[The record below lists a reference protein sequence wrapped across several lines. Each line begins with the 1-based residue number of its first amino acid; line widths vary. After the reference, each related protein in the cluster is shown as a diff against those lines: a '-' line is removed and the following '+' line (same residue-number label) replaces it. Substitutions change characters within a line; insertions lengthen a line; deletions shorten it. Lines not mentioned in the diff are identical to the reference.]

1 MDAARYEK
9 LQQLFD
15 EAVDLDGSARDMFLA
30 AVDQDLQQPLRELLD
45 EDNAQSLLDRGAAPV
60 ASQALAEE
68 FTGQQCG
75 PYKLERRI
83 GEGGMG
89 TVFLGRRDDLQS
101 VAAIKIL
108 RHAWMSPAR
117 VDRFLSEQR
126 TLAELR
132 HPAIAPLYDANTLPD
147 GTPWFA
153 MEFVDGAPIT
163 EYCETNKSPLRRRL
177 ALFRS
182 VCEAVRHAHS
192 HAIIHR
198 DLKPSN
204 ILVNTEGQVKLLDFG
219 IAKQLTETDKT
230 LTGVRLMTPA
240 YAAPEQH
247 RGEATGI
254 YTDIYGLGV
263 VLQELLPANLSR
275 SEKTDLT
282 VLCQK
287 ATHAE
292 PDRRYASADALIRD
306 LDHFDRGEPLE
317 AQPDSVVYKT
327 SKFVRRNRFAVAAA
341 VAVALLIAFYTLRLR
356 DARNQAI
363 AEAAKSQRMM
373 NFVLDL
379 FQGGDAYAGP
389 AAELKVAT
397 VIDRG
402 VDQARALTVDPAA
415 QAELYRTL
423 GGVQR
428 KLGNL
433 DKAEAL
439 LKNALDQRAK
449 LKGEAHPEYVE
460 SLQDFAR
467 LRVEQARFDD
477 AEKDARRAL
486 AIARETKTG
495 VAAAL
500 ETLGKVLEER
510 GSYPD
515 AVIVMTE
522 AVALRT
528 DPKELA
534 EARLGLANV
543 HFYAGHFPE
552 AEALNKQVLETYKTI
567 YGPAHPSVA
576 EVLTNLGAIKQDT
589 GQYTESEKL
598 HRQALEIIR
607 PFFGEDH
614 PRTAASVTM
623 IARVLVFQKR
633 GAEAAGMLSRSLAI
647 RERVYGPVHPSVAS
661 TLNELGNLA
670 ILETRH
676 DEGESYFRRVL
687 AIYREAYNGKHYL
700 IGIGLANVGSAFMAR
715 KQWKEAEALFR
726 EALDM
731 YAQTLAPGHF
741 NVAITR
747 IKLGRVLLRQKL
759 YKQAHAETKS
769 GFDILS
775 KQASPAVSWL
785 NNARQDL
792 AEEEKGMN
800 GTL

>member
-1 MDAARYEK
+1 MDAARYER

-15 EAVDLDGSARDMFLA
+15 QAVELRDSARVAFVSG
-30 AVDQDLQQPLRELLD
+30 VDPDLQQPLLDLLE
-45 EDNAQSLLDRGAAPV
+45 EDDAESLLDRGAAP
-60 ASQALAEE
+60 AAEQALAEE
-68 FTGQQCG
+68 FTGQHCG

-89 TVFLGRRDDLQS
+89 VVFLGRRDDLQS

-132 HPAIAPLYDANTLPD
+132 HPSIATLYDANTLAE

-163 EYCETNKSPLRRRL
+163 EYCEANGSSLRQRL
-177 ALFRS
+177 AIFRS

-204 ILVNTEGQVKLLDFG
+204 ILVNSEGQAKLLDFG

-240 YAAPEQH
+240 YAAPEQQ

-263 VLQELLPANLSR
+263 VLQELLPLNLSR
-275 SEKTDLT
+275 SERADLT
-282 VLCQK
+282 VLCEK
-287 ATHAE
+287 AKHAE
-292 PDRRYASADALIRD
+292 PARRYASVDALIRD

-327 SKFVRRNRFAVAAA
+327 SKFVRRNRFGVAAA
-341 VAVALLIAFYTLRLR
+341 VFAMLLILFYTLRLR
-356 DARNQAI
+356 EARNQAF
-363 AEAAKSQRMM
+363 AEAARSQRMM

-389 AAELKVAT
+389 AADLKVQT

-439 LKNALDQRAK
+439 LKQALDQRARIR
-449 LKGEAHPEYVE
+449 GESHPDYIE

-486 AIARETKTG
+486 ASARAANTG

-500 ETLGKVLEER
+500 ETLGRVLEER
-510 GSYPD
+510 GSYPE
-515 AVIVMTE
+515 AITVLTE
-522 AVALRT
+522 AVARRT

-543 HFYAGHFPE
+543 HFYAGHFAE
-552 AEALNKQVLETYKTI
+552 AEAGNRQVLAAYKTI
-567 YGPAHPSVA
+567 YGPSHPSSA

-589 GQYTESEKL
+589 GQYAESEKL
-598 HRQALEIIR
+598 HREALAIIQ

-614 PRTAASVTM
+614 PRTAASITM
-623 IARVLVFQKR
+623 IARVLIYLNR
-633 GAEAAGMLSRSLAI
+633 GDEAAGMLVRALAI
-647 RERVYGPVHPSVAS
+647 RERVYGPVHPNVAS

-670 ILETRH
+670 LTNNRH
-676 DEGESYFRRVL
+676 DEGERHFRRVV

-700 IGIGLANVGSAFMAR
+700 IGIGIANLGSAFMAR
-715 KQWKEAEALFR
+715 KQWKEAAALFR
-726 EALDM
+726 EAIAM
-731 YAQTLAPGHF
+731 YAQTLAPEHF
-741 NVAITR
+741 NIAITR

-775 KQASPAVSWL
+775 KQTNPAVSWL

>member
-1 MDAARYEK
+1 MDAARYAK

-15 EAVDLDGSARDMFLA
+15 EAVDLVGAERDVFLA
-30 AVDQDLQQPLRELLD
+30 TVDQDLRQPLRDLLD
-45 EDNAQSLLDRGAAPV
+45 EDNAQSLLDRGAAP
-60 ASQALAEE
+60 AAEQALAEE

-75 PYKLERRI
+75 PYRLERRI

-117 VDRFLSEQR
+117 VERFLSEQR

-132 HPAIAPLYDANTLPD
+132 HPTIATLYDANTLPD

-163 EYCETNKSPLRRRL
+163 EYCETKKSPLRERL

-204 ILVNTEGQVKLLDFG
+204 ILVNTEGQAKLLDFG

-263 VLQELLPANLSR
+263 VLQELLPPNLSR
-275 SEKTDLT
+275 SEKADLT

-306 LDHFDRGEPLE
+306 LDHFDCGEPLE

-327 SKFVRRNRFAVAAA
+327 TKFVRRNRFAVAAA
-341 VAVALLIAFYTLRLR
+341 CAVALLIAFYTLRLR
-356 DARNQAI
+356 DARNQAV

-402 VDQARALTVDPAA
+402 VDQARALTVDPEA

-433 DKAEAL
+433 DKAETL

-449 LKGEAHPEYVE
+449 LKGELHADYVE

-467 LRVEQARFDD
+467 LRVEQARFED

-495 VAAAL
+495 IAGAL

-515 AVIVMTE
+515 AITVLTE

-552 AEALNKQVLETYKTI
+552 AEAGNRQVLETYKVI
-567 YGPAHPSVA
+567 YGPSHPSVA

-589 GQYTESEKL
+589 GQYAESEKL
-598 HRQALEIIR
+598 HRQALDIIR

-614 PRTAASVTM
+614 PRTAASITM
-623 IARVLVFQKR
+623 IARVLIYLKR
-633 GAEAAGMLSRSLAI
+633 GDDAAAMLNRSLGI
-647 RERVYGPVHPSVAS
+647 RERVYGPVHPNVAS

-670 ILETRH
+670 LLNNRH
-676 DEGESYFRRVL
+676 DEGERYFRRVV
-687 AIYREAYNGKHYL
+687 AIYREVYRGKHYL
-700 IGIGLANVGSAFMAR
+700 IGIGLANLGSAFMAR

-726 EALDM
+726 ESLDM

-741 NVAITR
+741 NIAITR

-759 YKQAHAETKS
+759 YKQAHVETKG

-775 KQASPAVSWL
+775 KQSNPAVSWL

>member
-15 EAVDLDGSARDMFLA
+15 QAVELQASERDAFLA
-30 AVDQDLQQPLRELLD
+30 TVDTDLQQPLRDLLD
-45 EDNAQSLLDRGAAPV
+45 ADKVESLLDRGAAP
-60 ASQALAEE
+60 AAGQALSEE

-75 PYKLERRI
+75 PYKLERHI

-132 HPAIAPLYDANTLPD
+132 HPAIATLFDANTLAD

-153 MEFVDGAPIT
+153 MEFVDGVPIT
-163 EYCETNKSPLRRRL
+163 DYCGKNSPPLRKRL
-177 ALFRS
+177 ALFRL

-263 VLQELLPANLSR
+263 VLREILPTELSR
-275 SEKTDLT
+275 SEKADLT

-287 ATHAE
+287 AVHAE
-292 PDRRYASADALIRD
+292 PDRRYASVDALIRD

-317 AQPDSVVYKT
+317 ARPDSVVYKT
-327 SKFVRRNRFAVAAA
+327 SRFIRRNRLAVSAAL
-341 VAVALLIAFYTLRLR
+341 AVALLIAFYTLRLR
-356 DARNQAI
+356 DARNQAV

-389 AAELKVAT
+389 AAELKVQT

-402 VDQARALTVDPAA
+402 VDQARALNVDPSA

-439 LKNALDQRAK
+439 LKTALDQRAR
-449 LKGEAHPEYVE
+449 LKGESHPEYIE

-486 AIARETKTG
+486 AIARETGTG
-495 VAAAL
+495 VAGAL

-510 GSYPD
+510 GSYPE
-515 AVIVMTE
+515 AITVLTE

-552 AEALNKQVLETYKTI
+552 AEAGNRQVLEIYKAL
-567 YGPAHPSVA
+567 YGPTHPSVA

-589 GQYTESEKL
+589 GQYAESEKL
-598 HRQALEIIR
+598 HRQALDIIR

-623 IARVLVFQKR
+623 IARVLIYLKR
-633 GAEAAGMLSRSLAI
+633 GDEAAVLLNRSLGI
-647 RERVYGPVHPSVAS
+647 RERVYGPVHPNVAS

-670 ILETRH
+670 LMNNRH
-676 DEGESYFRRVL
+676 DEGERYFRRVV
-687 AIYREAYNGKHYL
+687 AIYRDVYSGKHYL
-700 IGIGLANVGSAFMAR
+700 IGIGLANLGSAFMAR

-726 EALDM
+726 EALEM

-741 NVAITR
+741 NIAITR

-759 YKQAHAETKS
+759 YKQAHVETKG

-775 KQASPAVSWL
+775 KQSSPAVSWL